1 MLRAMFPFLIAL
13 LVGGSSVPPLP
24 ETPKKPVTETFH
36 DIKVTDEYRWLEKHD
51 DPAVRKWIEA
61 QNRHTRAVLDRAPSL
76 KRVREELAKLYAN
89 PTPGYYH
96 LQFTGGKLFAMKR
109 EPGEEQPV
117 IVVLDSPDDVAS
129 ARIVV
134 DPNALDAKGKTAIDF
149 YNVSRDGKLVAV
161 SLSEGGSEDG
171 TLHVFEVPSGKKRPD
186 LLPHI
191 AYPTAGG
198 CIAWDADNTGF
209 CYTRYPRGD
218 ERPKEDHNFYQ
229 QVYHHTLGDA
239 TEKDTY
245 VFGKDLP
252 RVAEIFLDRSHDGE
266 WLLATVQNG
275 DGREFAHHIK
285 GPSGKWRQLTR
296 FDDQFDAV
304 AFRRAK
310 GAVLYMLWTKD
321 ATRGKI
327 VRFTPVESEPIARWV
342 KLVVPEGKT
351 AIVGLDWQQLRM
363 IPRFVPAEVGLFV
376 LEIDGGPSRV
386 RFFPPGG
393 AEPTVVPLP
402 EVCAVNEMIA
412 LDGEQILLQVETFTT
427 PARWYT
433 YKPGDKQL
441 QPSPLSGDA
450 KPGWNDV
457 DVTRVF
463 AKSKDGTEIPMT
475 LLHKK
480 GLKKDGKTP
489 TLLYAYGGYGISTTP
504 HFDVTRRLWLDHGG
518 ILAVANI
525 RGGGEYGE
533 EWHKAAMLTKRQN
546 AYDDFFAC
554 ARLLIDQG
562 YTNPQKL
569 AIEGR
574 SNGGLLMGAALT
586 QHPELFRAVVA
597 HVGIYDMLHFESHAN
612 GVFNVAEYGSVKNAE
627 QFKALYAYS
636 PLHRVKDGTPYS
648 AVMLLTG
655 TNDGRVDPS
664 NSYKMAARLQA
675 ATSSKLPV
683 LLRVDFDSGHGQGDG
698 FTTGSDRQAD
708 VYAFL
713 FDQLGI
719 E

>member
-1 MLRAMFPFLIAL
+1 MFRAAPLLFVL
-13 LVGGSSVPPLP
+13 LVGGGALPPVPD
-24 ETPKKPVTETFH
+24 TPKKPVTDTYH
-36 DIKVTDEYRWLEKHD
+36 DVQVTDDYRWLEKHD
-51 DPAVRKWIEA
+51 DPAVRKWIEV
-61 QNRHTRAVLDRAPSL
+61 QNKHARAILDKNPAL
-76 KRVREELAKLYAN
+76 KRVREELATLYAN
-89 PTPGYYH
+89 PTSGYYH
-96 LQFTGGKLFAMKR
+96 LQYTGGRLFAMKR
-109 EPGEEQPV
+109 QPGKEQPV
-117 IVVLDSPDDVAS
+117 IVVLELPNDISSERLV
-129 ARIVV
+129 I

-149 YNVSRDGKLVAV
+149 YNASRDGKLVAV
-161 SLSEGGSEDG
+161 SLSVGGSEDG
-171 TLHVFEVPSGKKRPD
+171 TLHVFEVATGKKRTD
-186 LLPHI
+186 VLPHV
-191 AYPTAGG
+191 AFPTAGG
-198 CIAWDADNTGF
+198 CVAWDADHAGF

-218 ERPKEDHNFYQ
+218 ERPREDHNFYQ
-229 QVYHHTLGDA
+229 QVYHHTLGEP

-245 VFGKDLP
+245 EFGKDLP

-275 DGREFAHHIK
+275 DGREFAHHLK

-304 AFRRAK
+304 ALRRAK

-321 ATRGKI
+321 APRGKV
-327 VRFTPVESEPIARWV
+327 VRYTPVESEPIARWV
-342 KLVVPEGKT
+342 KLVVPESKS

-363 IPRFVPAEVGLFV
+363 IPRFVPTEAGLFV

-393 AEPTVVPLP
+393 TEPMVVPLP
-402 EVCAVNEMIA
+402 DVCTVNEMIA
-412 LDGEQILLQVETFTT
+412 LNDDEILLQVETFTA
-427 PARWYT
+427 PAVWYT
-433 YKPGDKQL
+433 YKPGDNAL
-441 QPSPLSGDA
+441 RRSPLSG
-450 KPGWNDV
+450 KEQPGWNDV
-457 DVTRVF
+457 EVTRVF

-475 LLHKK
+475 LLSKK
-480 GLKKDGKTP
+480 GFKKDGKTP
-489 TLLYAYGGYGISTTP
+489 THLYAYGGYGISTTP

-518 ILAVANI
+518 ILAIANI
-525 RGGGEYGE
+525 RGGAEYGE

-546 AYDDFFAC
+546 GFDDFFAC

-569 AIEGR
+569 AIEGQ

-597 HVGIYDMLHFESHAN
+597 HVGVYDMLRFEQHPN
-612 GVFNVAEYGSVKNAE
+612 GVFNTAEYGSVKNGE

-636 PLHRVKDGTPYS
+636 PLHRVKDGTPYP
-648 AVMLLTG
+648 AVLLLTG

-664 NSYKMAARLQA
+664 NTYKMAARLQA
-675 ATSSKLPV
+675 ATASKRPV
-683 LLRVDFDSGHGQGDG
+683 LLRVDFDSGHGLGDS
-698 FTTGSDRQAD
+698 FTTGSDRRAD

-713 FDQLGI
+713 FEQLGM